1 MEGFMK
7 LTPVVAVV
15 LISGCMALAQQQIK
29 EPSATLPTAK
39 THSTVAPP
47 PVTKSSADQLTKIEQ
62 QTARVA
68 VTPPAVHHT
77 STVAATPALDLGKN
91 KPVPHTKSAQPG
103 LPKSH

>member
-1 MEGFMK
+1 MK
-7 LTPVVAVV
+7 LNAVV
-15 LISGCMALAQQQIK
+15 VIVLTSGCMALAQQQIK
-29 EPSATLPTAK
+29 EPSATLPATN

-47 PVTKSSADQLTKIEQ
+47 LVTKSSADQLNKIEQ

-68 VTPPAVHHT
+68 VTQPPAHHS

-91 KPVPHTKSAQPG
+91 KPVPHVKSPQPG